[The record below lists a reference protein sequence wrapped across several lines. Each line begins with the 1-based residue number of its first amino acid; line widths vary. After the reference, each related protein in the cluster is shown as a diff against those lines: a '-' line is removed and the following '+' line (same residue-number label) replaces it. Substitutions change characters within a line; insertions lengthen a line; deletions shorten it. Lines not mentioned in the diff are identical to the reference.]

1 MTITTT
7 AQPKTT
13 RISRPTS
20 SLPVRMALAIALV
33 AMQSPPV
40 RANDAV
46 AQELADCQD
55 EAKPAE
61 QRVKICTALIDVS
74 GVDSALKAEALLNRG
89 MARQDGDD
97 AAAALGD
104 YTEAI
109 ALNPEYPA
117 LYVQRAY
124 VYQEMDE
131 VALAIKDMTRA
142 IELAPDD
149 ADSFATRGELY
160 AAAGDAVLAEADY
173 RKALGLEADH
183 EQARDGLK
191 ALKK

>member
-1 MTITTT
+1 
-7 AQPKTT
+7 
-13 RISRPTS
+13 
-20 SLPVRMALAIALV
+20 
-33 AMQSPPV
+33 MQSAPV
-40 RANDAV
+40 CADDAV

-61 QRVKICTALIDVS
+61 QRVKVCTALIEVS
-74 GVDSALKAEALLNRG
+74 GADRALKAEALLNRG
-89 MARQDGDD
+89 MARQDVDD
-97 AAAALGD
+97 LAALRD

-117 LYVQRAY
+117 LYVQRAN

-142 IELAPDD
+142 IELAPGD
-149 ADSFATRGELY
+149 ADSFVTRGELY
-160 AAAGDAVLAEADY
+160 AETGDAILAEADY
-173 RKALGLEADH
+173 RKALELEAGH
-183 EQARDGLK
+183 AKALDGLK